1 VLDEAGNIVSGP
13 PDKVIPGIPTFARQT
28 PSNLTFAPLR
38 RGLAQLRPAMSMT
51 GLTSGQAAF
60 GGVAPTPGQ
69 SPPDL
74 ITAQDRAKEL
84 IDRTYRT
91 VLNRNPTQVG
101 YDFYLPKILSGELNA
116 NNIIPALV
124 GGATSGPDKEV
135 AANYAIQNPSAAQPF
150 TLQTGAY
157 GAPTPTFLARNSTVA
172 GNTAA
177 GPAGVNQPTFAELV
191 ENVQRIGAQ
200 VETLSPTNQS
210 FYDSGPGGDGFSD
223 GFGDPSAGESATSDG
238 QGNDSDGGPGGAGT
252 PSGGGDPSNDNKMG
266 GLIRMAEGG
275 EPPTPPKMTELSVED
290 LGSTFDINDY
300 IKEGILVG
308 GMSKPIRD
316 EYGKIIGY
324 KSGDLQGVS
333 PEMPLLPLPIQRD
346 VVFGKELRD
355 KEAAM
360 RLTDA
365 EREQMMVEMAM
376 RQGRTGISP
385 TTGGLAGIQ
394 IGEFIKRNRPQYY
407 STVEQFR
414 PRYAEGGLANAA
426 QNLAARGRYGD
437 STLVH
442 MAPEELSGLRAL
454 ARAQGNDMTINPRTG
469 LPEAFS
475 LRKLFKAASFILP
488 FVPIPGLFGMSSLL
502 TKSIL
507 SGVAAGASAKG
518 GFDLKQA
525 LGGGLKAY
533 ALGSLGEKMGG
544 GPTPDGAPTSQ
555 VTAPEAAAV
564 DAAAV
569 TAPTVTVPGVD
580 GDISL
585 ASSYTG
591 TGSTPL
597 GPQSLNANLT
607 APLKVGSS
615 YGFQAATDVA
625 SAPIFEAPIGA
636 AGGRDIPLTGGALP
650 PGVDTVPGRMANV
663 ITPKGEGFGP
673 EPLTKGFDI
682 AATGLGGFSLEKA
695 AEETRRADMEA
706 AAIRQKEEERERLFE
721 ELARR
726 TLGRV
731 AVKSGG
737 QINLAKGGM
746 TYMEGGGT
754 TDVTGEP
761 RMVQG
766 TGDGMSDSVPATI
779 EGVQEARLANDEFV
793 IPADVVA
800 DIGNGSSNAGAKK
813 LYNMMDRIR
822 KARHGT
828 TKQPP
833 EIRAERLMP
842 A

>member
-1 VLDEAGNIVSGP
+1 
-13 PDKVIPGIPTFARQT
+13 
-28 PSNLTFAPLR
+28 
-38 RGLAQLRPAMSMT
+38 LRPAMSMT

-60 GGVAPTPGQ
+60 GGVAPTPVQ
-69 SPPDL
+69 PSSNVVSPPPATPYAL
-74 ITAQDRAKEL
+74 PE
-84 IDRTYRT
+84 
-91 VLNRNPTQVG
+91 
-101 YDFYLPKILSGELNA
+101 DF
-116 NNIIPALV
+116 V
-124 GGATSGPDKEV
+124 
-135 AANYAIQNPSAAQPF
+135 
-150 TLQTGAY
+150 LQTGAY
-157 GAPTPTFLARNSTVA
+157 GAPTPTFLARNSTAA

-177 GPAGVNQPTFAELV
+177 GPAGVDQPTYAQLLD
-191 ENVQRIGAQ
+191 NVQRLSAQ
-200 VETLSPTNQS
+200 VQPLLGTNQS
-210 FYDSGPGGDGFSD
+210 FYDSGPGGDNAPGPAPGEGASSSSSPSSGFTGSVS
-223 GFGDPSAGESATSDG
+223 GVGSPGDDEGTGSPAGDFEV
-238 QGNDSDGGPGGAGT
+238 
-252 PSGGGDPSNDNKMG
+252 G

-275 EPPTPPKMTELSVED
+275 EPPTPPKMSKLSAAEA
-290 LGSTFDINDY
+290 GSTFDSSEFVDAQ
-300 IKEGILVG
+300 GRLVG
-308 GMSKPIRD
+308 GYNRPI
-316 EYGKIIGY
+316 Y
-324 KSGDLQGVS
+324 KDNVLVNYEFVPYESNVVFNPRLREREAMGVS
-333 PEMPLLPLPIQRD
+333 PE
-346 VVFGKELRD
+346 
-355 KEAAM
+355 
-360 RLTDA
+360 
-365 EREQMMVEMAM
+365 EQEMALRAM
-376 RQGRTGISP
+376 IARQGLTGVNP
-385 TTGGLAGIQ
+385 MTGGLPGIMPR
-394 IGEFIKRNRPQYY
+394 EAVMRRRPEYY
-407 STVEQFR
+407 NF
-414 PRYAEGGLANAA
+414 AEGGLANAA

-585 ASSYTG
+585 AGSYTG
-591 TGSTPL
+591 PGSTPL

-663 ITPKGEGFGP
+663 ITPKGQGFGP

-706 AAIRQKEEERERLFE
+706 AAIRQEEEERERRFE